1 MNPNEVNSEEKKPET
16 FCGFVAIIGRPN
28 VGKSTLLNKI
38 IEQKI
43 SITSHKPQT
52 TRHKILGIKT
62 TGNAQVVYVDT
73 PGVHEAGKHALNR
86 YMNKTA
92 LAAMREVDLIVFV
105 IEAPNWTKEDQFVLE
120 KLSKIKCPVL
130 LAVNKVDMIKPKEA
144 LLPYIEALQKKL
156 TFAAVVPISA
166 SKNININELER
177 EINKLLPLG
186 EFLYSTEQITDR
198 DVKFLAAEIIREKI
212 TKLLAQE
219 LPYASTV
226 VVDQFKE
233 KGKILHI
240 SATIFVEREGQK
252 LIVIGKN
259 GEQLKT
265 IGTYARQDMET
276 LFKKKVFL
284 QLWVKIKSE
293 WSNDAKT
300 LERMGYL

>member
-1 MNPNEVNSEEKKPET
+1 MNPKEINSTEKPNT
-16 FCGFVAIIGRPN
+16 FCGFVAIVGRPN

-62 TGNAQVVYVDT
+62 TDNVQVVYVDT
-73 PGVHEAGKHALNR
+73 PGVHIAEKRALNR
-86 YMNKTA
+86 YMNKAA
-92 LAAMREVDLIVFV
+92 LAAMREVDLVIFV

-120 KLSKIKCPVL
+120 KLAKIKCPVI
-130 LAVNKVDMIKPKEA
+130 LAVNKVDIIKPKEA
-144 LLPYIEALQKKL
+144 LLPYIESLQKKL
-156 TFAAVVPISA
+156 AFAAVVPISA
-166 SKNININELER
+166 AKNINIDQLER

-186 EFLYSTEQITDR
+186 EFLYSSEQITDR
-198 DVKFLAAEIIREKI
+198 DPKFLAAEIIREKI

-226 VVDQFKE
+226 IIDQFTE
-233 KGKILHI
+233 KKKVLHI

-265 IGTYARQDMET
+265 IGTYARQDMEN
-276 LFKKKVFL
+276 LFNKKVFL

-300 LERMGYL
+300 LERLGYL